1 MGDKIDR
8 IQEELERAYRI
19 FRYTEQTGTETEVA
33 YMDGY
38 ITGMRKVIELLID
51 NKEDTKDE

>member
-1 MGDKIDR
+1 MQEKADR

-19 FRYTEQTGTETEVA
+19 FRYTEYTGTETEVA

-51 NKEDTKDE
+51 NKEDRL

>member
-1 MGDKIDR
+1 MQEKIDR

-19 FRYTEQTGTETEVA
+19 YNYTEYTGTETEVA
-33 YMDGY
+33 YMEGY

-51 NKEDTKDE
+51 NKEA